1 MKPNLIHLI
10 PALEGEELV
19 YLQHLTQDLTETQ
32 LQNFIAIYN
41 GKRRQTDHILL
52 GCLLGFVAVGGVQRF
67 MVGQTGMGLLY
78 LFTGGF
84 CLIGTIIDTINHKK
98 LTFEFNQKM
107 AKESIAMVYS
117 FTREPH
123 TMQQ

>member
-41 GKRRQTDHILL
+41 GKRRQTLPSVAPAEYKCL
-52 GCLLGFVAVGGVQRF
+52 GYGINAQDKHFNPF
-67 MVGQTGMGLLY
+67 MFIKKDGKY
-78 LFTGGF
+78 
-84 CLIGTIIDTINHKK
+84 IIRMLDI
-98 LTFEFNQKM
+98 
-107 AKESIAMVYS
+107 
-117 FTREPH
+117 
-123 TMQQ
+123 